1 MLQFRVGESVCIIG
15 RHCEIL
21 RDRLCI
27 RALLPERHGGFDS
40 PNVIFIDGGN
50 NSNLYQ
56 CVNFARQYGLD
67 IINTLER
74 IIISRPFTIN
84 QLANLIIYELPK
96 VLERWETKIIFLSD
110 LLHTFFQDPQAD
122 VEESKYLIKQ
132 ITESIQRFLNNTL
145 VVTTL
150 YDNTKPLPYGRIL
163 FPKFHKRIEI
173 KNNLIVNI
181 AFGNRR
187 EHFQTVQILQN
198 DLLTIPNR

>member
-1 MLQFRVGESVCIIG
+1 
-15 RHCEIL
+15 
-21 RDRLCI
+21 
-27 RALLPERHGGFDS
+27 
-40 PNVIFIDGGN
+40 
-50 NSNLYQ
+50 
-56 CVNFARQYGLD
+56 VNFARQYGLD